1 MVRQVLNASIG
12 KSLHPTNGGTV
23 VPGPV
28 VVVAGGWITGAEMNH
43 PNSST
48 ITNVDAAERTDTC
61 RPADKVRI
69 APFAIVESTD
79 DEFTVD
85 VDPRLRATEH
95 DNESVPSAS
104 GEPLGLRRE
113 NGVVS
118 AVRARKDADGPLGI
132 HGPQAK
138 APGVGEALLRL
149 VSASVR
155 NDDCVFHR
163 R

>member
-1 MVRQVLNASIG
+1 VLPHEYRA
-12 KSLHPTNGGTV
+12 KS
-23 VPGPV
+23 
-28 VVVAGGWITGAEMNH
+28 
-43 PNSST
+43 S
-48 ITNVDAAERTDTC
+48 AAEGL
-61 RPADKVRI
+61 VSHLE
-69 APFAIVESTD
+69 V
-79 DEFTVD
+79 EFTVD
-85 VDPRLRATEH
+85 VDPRLRLTEH

-149 VSASVR
+149 VSRLPSPALR
-155 NDDCVFHR
+155 TH
-163 R
+163 

>member
-1 MVRQVLNASIG
+1 MHAFLLRRGIGRARGQRKTPWFLQMDGPAGRNFTLRSLAPVLPHEYRA
-12 KSLHPTNGGTV
+12 KS
-23 VPGPV
+23 
-28 VVVAGGWITGAEMNH
+28 
-43 PNSST
+43 S
-48 ITNVDAAERTDTC
+48 AAEGL
-61 RPADKVRI
+61 VSHLE
-69 APFAIVESTD
+69 V
-79 DEFTVD
+79 EFTVD

-149 VSASVR
+149 VSRLPSPALR
-155 NDDCVFHR
+155 TH
-163 R
+163 

>member
-1 MVRQVLNASIG
+1 MDGPAGRNFTLRSLAPVLPHEYRA
-12 KSLHPTNGGTV
+12 KS
-23 VPGPV
+23 
-28 VVVAGGWITGAEMNH
+28 
-43 PNSST
+43 S
-48 ITNVDAAERTDTC
+48 AAEGL
-61 RPADKVRI
+61 VSHLE
-69 APFAIVESTD
+69 V
-79 DEFTVD
+79 EFTVD

-118 AVRARKDADGPLGI
+118 AVRARKDAEGPLGI

-149 VSASVR
+149 VSRLPSPALR
-155 NDDCVFHR
+155 TH
-163 R
+163 